1 MVLEYQLDYY
11 HQIQLI
17 FIFIQKVHYQDEFN
31 YFLNNLLTI
40 PIVMNTHLIPL
51 LINSNSKLIDIN
63 KSGIIILCVLN
74 ISLI

>member
-63 KSGIIILCVLN
+63 KSSIIILCVLN